1 MEVPR
6 AQEGIVVEC
15 GVYKG
20 ASSCSLSLVCDL
32 VGRSLLCCDS
42 FEGLP
47 EDERTVHYYPHLN
60 VYGYYKPGMYEGTLE
75 EVKSNIET
83 YGKIDACRFA
93 EGYFCDSLPALD
105 EPIAFIFLDV
115 DLATSIRDC
124 IRHLWPLLIEGGFL
138 YTDDSCD
145 MRTVETWFDKAWWR
159 EQLDLDPPGYVGAG
173 CGLPLSP
180 AFSAIGYTRK
190 VTEPEKSC
198 ERIGWLH
205 YPDEESDRE
214 TAT

>member
-1 MEVPR
+1 MAFRGHIRFKVIHSEL
-6 AQEGIVVEC
+6 G
-15 GVYKG
+15 
-20 ASSCSLSLVCDL
+20 
-32 VGRSLLCCDS
+32 
-42 FEGLP
+42 
-47 EDERTVHYYPHLN
+47 HYP
-60 VYGYYKPGMYEGTLE
+60 
-75 EVKSNIET
+75 
-83 YGKIDACRFA
+83 
-93 EGYFCDSLPALD
+93 
-105 EPIAFIFLDV
+105 
-115 DLATSIRDC
+115 
-124 IRHLWPLLIEGGFL
+124 
-138 YTDDSCD
+138 
-145 MRTVETWFDKAWWR
+145 VETWFDKAWWR